1 MKICILA
8 SGSKGNCVYLEDGN
22 YKILI
27 DIGISFKQIR
37 LKLEKINVD
46 IKDINAVFI
55 THEHTDHVMGLKT
68 FSNNMDCEFYLTQG
82 TFDNLKNNIHETLS
96 RKLFKIIKAFDEIK
110 LNNMN
115 IIVIP
120 THHDSKEAVGF
131 RINSF
136 DKSLVYI
143 TDTGYYDIT
152 RYDLIKDAS
161 MYIFESNYDPTIL
174 YESNRPLRLKKRI
187 AGDLGHMSNEDSAIN
202 LSNVMGESTRL
213 VVHAHISLECNTEES
228 IVETFRRVL
237 FERNVD
243 VSNIRFT
250 CASQFEISEVFE
262 L

>member
-8 SGSKGNCVYLEDGN
+8 SGSKGNCVYVEDDN

-27 DIGISFKQIR
+27 DIGISFKQLRIR
-37 LKLEKINVD
+37 LNKINVD
-46 IKDINAVFI
+46 VQEINAVFI

-68 FSNNMDCEFYLTQG
+68 FSNNMECDFYLTNG
-82 TFDNLKNNIHETLS
+82 TFSNLKSNIHETIS
-96 RKLFKIIKAFDEIK
+96 KKQFKIIKEFDEIK

-120 THHDSKEAVGF
+120 THHDAKEPVGF
-131 RINSF
+131 RINCF
-136 DKSLVYI
+136 DKSLIYI

-152 RYDLIKDAS
+152 RYDLIKNAT

-174 YESNRPLRLKKRI
+174 YESNRLLKLKKRV
-187 AGDLGHMSNEDSAIN
+187 AGDLGHMSNEDSAVN
-202 LSNVMGESTRL
+202 LACVMGESTRL
-213 VVHAHISLECNTEES
+213 VVHAHISLECNTEEA
-228 IVETFRRVL
+228 IVETFRRIL